1 MKLTNPFINDN
12 PMKKIADKD
21 LKDVLDEKN
30 KLIINQTRRIN
41 FLEEKILEIRQ
52 KYFKLKY
59 DEEKMDIHI
68 NRIS

>member
-1 MKLTNPFINDN
+1 
-12 PMKKIADKD
+12 MKKLADKD

-41 FLEEKILEIRQ
+41 FLEEKIIEIRQ

>member
-1 MKLTNPFINDN
+1 
-12 PMKKIADKD
+12 MKKLADKD

>member
-1 MKLTNPFINDN
+1 MKNISE
-12 PMKKIADKD
+12 KEIKE
-21 LKDVLDEKN
+21 VLDEKN

-41 FLEEKILEIRQ
+41 FLEEKLMEIRH

-68 NRIS
+68 NRFI

>member
-1 MKLTNPFINDN
+1 
-12 PMKKIADKD
+12 MKKLADKY

>member
-1 MKLTNPFINDN
+1 
-12 PMKKIADKD
+12 MKKLADKD

-41 FLEEKILEIRQ
+41 FLEEKIMEIRQ

>member
-1 MKLTNPFINDN
+1 MKTT
-12 PMKKIADKD
+12 ADKN
-21 LKDVLDEKN
+21 LKEVLDEKN

-41 FLEEKILEIRQ
+41 FLEEKIMEIRQ

-59 DEEKMDIHI
+59 DEEKMNINV